1 MSTMLPISPSAWSRC
16 PQVVPSQTFIPVMS
30 SRSRTIASPT
40 RNPAASSVS
49 SPGVRIVMVS
59 AVPSTRM
66 PSGSSAAS
74 RSARAEAVTSPSAA
88 GTVTRTTRRRAVRP
102 AI

>member
-1 MSTMLPISPSAWSRC
+1 MFPISSSLWSRC
-16 PQVVPSQTFIPVMS
+16 PQVVPSQTFIAAMS
-30 SRSRTIASPT
+30 SRPRTIASPT
-40 RNPAASSVS
+40 RKPAASSTS

-74 RSARAEAVTSPSAA
+74 RSARAEAVTCAGPVRSPAA
-88 GTVTRTTRRRAVRP
+88 GAP
-102 AI
+102 